1 MFQSLPCVDDN
12 MCVCVCVRVR
22 NFVVYGNRS
31 IAKKMFYCLMF
42 LFIYVEEITIVF
54 ALANEDELA
63 FDI

>member
-1 MFQSLPCVDDN
+1 MFQSLPCVDDI
-12 MCVCVCVRVR
+12 MCVCACV
-22 NFVVYGNRS
+22 FVILSYMETDQS
-31 IAKKMFYCLMF
+31 QKKMFYCLMF